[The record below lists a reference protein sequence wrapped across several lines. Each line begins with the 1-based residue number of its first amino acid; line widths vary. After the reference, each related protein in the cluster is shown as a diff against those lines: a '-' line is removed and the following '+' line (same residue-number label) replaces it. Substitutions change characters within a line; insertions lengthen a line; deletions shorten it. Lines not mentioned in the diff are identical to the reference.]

1 MGVIIHIP
9 AIVLIV
15 IGLLVCFLGYK
26 FFRLSLSLIG
36 AGLGTLIA
44 EFLFDNYASLINLD
58 GNEVAKFVFIIMFA
72 IGFASLAYALYMKA
86 AMVITIIGFGFWI
99 NSCYRLYSGDTS
111 IKGNIISWIV
121 GILIGVVLGFAVK
134 KVQRWAIIIFTA
146 FSGAQIVARFSAM
159 YMISNPSLEKITIR
173 TGEMLFPG
181 MSGSPQTLLA
191 GILLIMFFTAGVIVQ
206 SQEKK

>member
-36 AGLGTLIA
+36 AGLGVLIA
-44 EFLFDNYASLINLD
+44 EFLFDNYASVVNLD
-58 GNEVAKFVFIIMFA
+58 GNEVAQVIIVALFA
-72 IGFASLAYALYMKA
+72 IGLGSLAYSLYMKA
-86 AMVITIIGFGFWI
+86 VMFITILGCGFWI
-99 NSCYRLYSGDTS
+99 SSCYQSYSGDAS
-111 IKGNIISWIV
+111 VKGIIISWIV
-121 GILIGVVLGFAVK
+121 GILVGLIFGVAVR
-134 KVQRWAIIIFTA
+134 KVQRWAIILFTA

-159 YMISNPSLEKITIR
+159 YMITNPTLEDVTVKI
-173 TGEMLFPG
+173 GKSLFPG
-181 MSGSPQTLLA
+181 MTESPQTLLA

-206 SQEKK
+206 SQGKK